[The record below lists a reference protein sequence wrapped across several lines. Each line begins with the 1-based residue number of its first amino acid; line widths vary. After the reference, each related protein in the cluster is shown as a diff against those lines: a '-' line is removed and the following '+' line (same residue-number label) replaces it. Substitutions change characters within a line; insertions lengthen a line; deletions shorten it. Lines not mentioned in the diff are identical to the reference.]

1 VGLTAVIDGKRQK
14 SYRGE
19 WTREEAESAL
29 AELLLKIEPKAKGAG
44 MTLAQAV
51 DRYVG
56 SKHKKSIEAD
66 KRSLALF
73 ASAFGG
79 DTPLVDVTTSRIS
92 AWNAERL
99 GMVCPQTHQSYSAA
113 AINRLL
119 RHLLRLAHEEWEEL
133 VSVPRIKLEREPQ
146 GRLRWL
152 TLDRVDLSRGVIRLE
167 LTKSGRRREV
177 PLNDD
182 SYRALV
188 ALEPKP
194 AGRVFQTRSIR
205 TAFEN
210 AVETASLDDV
220 TFHTMRHTFA
230 SWAMMRGV
238 SLKELQELLGHR
250 LFGHDHAIRPPRSTS
265 APLSPAWKGSRATP
279 PKFGRKLG
287 RKRW

>member
-1 VGLTAVIDGKRQK
+1 
-14 SYRGE
+14 
-19 WTREEAESAL
+19 
-29 AELLLKIEPKAKGAG
+29 
-44 MTLAQAV
+44 
-51 DRYVG
+51 
-56 SKHKKSIEAD
+56 
-66 KRSLALF
+66 
-73 ASAFGG
+73 
-79 DTPLVDVTTSRIS
+79 
-92 AWNAERL
+92 
-99 GMVCPQTHQSYSAA
+99 MVCPQTHQSYSAA

-230 SWAMMRGV
+230 SMAMMRGV
-238 SLKELQELLGHR
+238 SLRSCRNCSGTGSLAMTKRYAHPGAPPHR
-250 LFGHDHAIRPPRSTS
+250 CLPPGRAHARHHRSS
-265 APLSPAWKGSRATP
+265 GASSGARDG
-279 PKFGRKLG
+279 KLG
-287 RKRW
+287 ADVS